1 MVARLSQSL
10 RSRIAFG
17 SQVGM
22 NANQPEKLLP
32 PADRNKL
39 VADFGIPS
47 LQVSAAAFV
56 ILTLSGFPAP
66 CVGATVHHSDGSL
79 ADVRAA
85 INQSQDGDTVTLPA
99 GTFSW
104 TSGLD
109 ITKGITLQG
118 ETTITGAG
126 TETVAGR
133 KMNVLNLVPKKQNNV
148 FTRAK
153 VWIDASAIWLS

>member
-1 MVARLSQSL
+1 
-10 RSRIAFG
+10 
-17 SQVGM
+17 M

-66 CVGATVHHSDGSL
+66 CVGATEHHSDGSL
-79 ADVRAA
+79 ADVQSA
-85 INQSQDGDTVTLPA
+85 INQAQDGDTVTVPA

-104 TSGLD
+104 TQHLN
-109 ITKGITLQG
+109 ITKGITLRGQ
-118 ETTITGAG
+118 TTVEGAG
-126 TETVAGR
+126 TANPVINDATTVVDNIPRGQNFYVMDVSLTPSQSFRMTGITFAAG
-133 KMNVLNLVPKKQNNV
+133 
-148 FTRAK
+148 
-153 VWIDASAIWLS
+153 DAH